1 MMKVGEE
8 RQGSK
13 RRGPGIGNSKTM
25 RMGMKL
31 KET

>member
-13 RRGPGIGNSKTM
+13 RRGPGIGNSKTV
-25 RMGMKL
+25 GMEL